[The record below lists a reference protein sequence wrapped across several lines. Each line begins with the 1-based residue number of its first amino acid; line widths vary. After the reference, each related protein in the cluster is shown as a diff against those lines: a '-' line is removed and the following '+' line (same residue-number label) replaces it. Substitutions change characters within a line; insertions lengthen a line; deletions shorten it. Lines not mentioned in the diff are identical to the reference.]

1 MQPTESAVIVPF
13 PSLDPLVGEYRQ
25 RMDRAAAWGV
35 PAHVTVVYPFVPPP
49 VGADTLELLA
59 AALTDVSAFEC
70 EFARVEWFGDDV
82 VWLAPEPDR
91 PFRDMTAAV
100 WRAFPDHPPYGGQ
113 WGDSIPHLTVGHTDP
128 AGMRAAADELP
139 PHLPVHAPVDR
150 VWVLEGTDAPGSWG
164 MVAELSLAAPRPA
177 G

>member
-1 MQPTESAVIVPF
+1 MRPTESAVIVPF
-13 PSLDPLVGEYRQ
+13 PSLDPLVGTYRQ

-59 AALTDVSAFEC
+59 AVLTDVPAFDC

-82 VWLAPEPDR
+82 VWLAPEPDE
-91 PFRDMTAAV
+91 PFRAMTAAV

-113 WGDSIPHLTVGHTDP
+113 WEDPVPHLTVGHTDLP
-128 AGMRAAADELP
+128 GMRTAAAELP
-139 PHLPVHAPVDR
+139 SLLPVRAPVDR
-150 VWVLEGTDAPGSWG
+150 VWVLEGTDAPDSWG
-164 MVAELSLAAPRPA
+164 MVAELSLPPPR

>member
-1 MQPTESAVIVPF
+1 MPF
-13 PSLDPLVGEYRQ
+13 LGLDPLVGAYRR

-49 VGADTLELLA
+49 VGADTLERLA
-59 AALTDVSAFEC
+59 AVLTGVPAFEC

-82 VWLAPEPDR
+82 VWLAPEPDG

-113 WGDSIPHLTVGHTDP
+113 FDDVVPHLTVGHTDL
-128 AGMRAAADELP
+128 AGMRAAAAELAP
-139 PHLPVHAPVDR
+139 RLPVHAPVDG
-150 VWVLEGTDAPGSWG
+150 VWVMEGTDAPDSWG
-164 MVAELSLAAPRPA
+164 MVAELSLAPPSLQ
-177 G
+177 